1 MSSVNYKLSTGE
13 KGDGGAT
20 RGMCLIEKRSQS
32 MLCSLELNRG
42 LSRQVMGVVFEKLLS
57 SESLTD
63 QNA

>member
-1 MSSVNYKLSTGE
+1 MGE
-13 KGDGGAT
+13 RT
-20 RGMCLIEKRSQS
+20 RGMCLIEKRSQA

-42 LSRQVMGVVFEKLLS
+42 LSRQVMGAVFEKLLS